1 MFETLGLENW
11 TPKEAS
17 VVVGL
22 VLGLLF
28 GIFAQRSKFC
38 LRRGLVGD
46 ITERASALSTW
57 LTALV
62 VAILGTQ
69 GLSLLKLVDFSEHRF
84 LTSEIPV
91 AAIALGGLMFGAGMV
106 LARGCASRLTVL
118 GGSGNMRA
126 LVTILIFAAVAHATL
141 KGVFAP
147 VRVWISSLTTDLG
160 SFASLPGH
168 GLIWGGI
175 GAIALALFVRARSVV
190 TSDLIYGA
198 LIGSLVPLGYLAT
211 GLVLFDE
218 FDPITLES
226 IAFTSAGSESL
237 FWGIAGTAIEPGFG
251 VGLLGGVLAG
261 SAIAALT
268 FKEFK
273 WVGFTS
279 DLPTSNYLLGG
290 SLMGMGGVLAGGCT
304 VGAGL
309 SGVALLSVGAI
320 LALVSIIAG
329 ALLTQALRTNPRL
342 NGAAIPA
349 E

>member
-17 VVVGL
+17 VVVGV

-28 GIFAQRSKFC
+28 GVFAQRSKFC
-38 LRRGLVGD
+38 LRRGLVGE

-69 GLSLLKLVDFSEHRF
+69 ALSFFGFVDFSGHRF
-84 LTSEIPV
+84 LSSEIPI
-91 AAIALGGLMFGAGMV
+91 AAIVLGGLLFGAGMV

-147 VRVWISSLTTDLG
+147 GRVWISSLTTDLG
-160 SFASLPGH
+160 AVATLPGN

-175 GAIALALFVRARSVV
+175 AAVALAFFVRAQFAA

-198 LIGSLVPLGYLAT
+198 LIGALVPLGYLAT

-237 FWGIAGTAIEPGFG
+237 FWGIASTAIEPGFG
-251 VGLLGGVLAG
+251 VGLLGGALGG

-268 FKEFK
+268 FGEFK

-279 DLPTSNYLLGG
+279 DFPTSNYLLGG
-290 SLMGMGGVLAGGCT
+290 SLMGVGGVLAGGCT

-309 SGVALLSVGAI
+309 SGVALLSVAAI
-320 LALVSIIAG
+320 LALASIIAG
-329 ALLTQALRTNPRL
+329 ALLTNALKTNPSL
-342 NGAAIPA
+342 SGAAIPA